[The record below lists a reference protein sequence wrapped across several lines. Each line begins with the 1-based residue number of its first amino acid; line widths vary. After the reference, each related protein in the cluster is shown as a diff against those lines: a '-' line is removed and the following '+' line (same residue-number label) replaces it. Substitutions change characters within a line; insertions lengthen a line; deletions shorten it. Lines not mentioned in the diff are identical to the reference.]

1 MKDFEYPK
9 PVAIWQES
17 FHQELQRNLETKNIH
32 LFIHVH
38 KNRYKGLSMHLKNT
52 YPFANVR
59 RM

>member
-1 MKDFEYPK
+1 
-9 PVAIWQES
+9 
-17 FHQELQRNLETKNIH
+17 